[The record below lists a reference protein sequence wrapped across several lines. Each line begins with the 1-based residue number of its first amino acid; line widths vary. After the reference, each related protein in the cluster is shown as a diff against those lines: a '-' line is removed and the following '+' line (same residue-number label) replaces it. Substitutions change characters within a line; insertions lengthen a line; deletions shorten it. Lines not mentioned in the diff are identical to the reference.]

1 MPFSTY
7 IDDMDMVP
15 ILLAYD
21 WMILKDKYDMFP
33 DTAWTNCPQEIYDNI
48 ANEHLLDYK
57 HQKMSWF
64 ADNQLSKI

>member
-15 ILLAYD
+15 ILLSYD
-21 WMILKDKYDMFP
+21 WMILKDKWDMDA

-48 ANEHLLDYK
+48 AKEHLLDYK
-57 HQKMSWF
+57 HQKMSWI
-64 ADNQLSKI
+64 ADNHLSRV